1 MILEFSPILKKT
13 NSTSGF
19 SLFWTFFSEIAK
31 YPLEKVEILLT
42 ASTIHNLRQLT

>member
-1 MILEFSPILKKT
+1 MILDFSPTLKKA

-31 YPLEKVEILLT
+31 YPLEKVQILLT
-42 ASTIHNLRQLT
+42 ASTIHNLCQLT